1 MKNRK
6 LFMIIQKMEEELKS
20 VFQMCEPNE
29 DGLISLQKL
38 QELFEKFDHK
48 DQVRNLICNGNIEP
62 EIGPK
67 IELK

>member
-1 MKNRK
+1 
-6 LFMIIQKMEEELKS
+6 MEEELKS

-48 DQVRNLICNGNIEP
+48 DQVRNLICNGHIGP
-62 EIGPK
+62 EIGNGSK
-67 IELK
+67 MELNWKWTSK